1 MTGKRT
7 PGPSILL
14 APLLLVSVAATG
26 HHSFFGRF
34 DRQSMMEIEGELTEL
49 LWRNPHTYFT
59 LRAIDANGAATNWE
73 VETSSLS
80 VLKRQGLVEGTLAI
94 GDRIKIAGFPPVGA
108 KREIYVRHVLLPDG
122 RELLMDTGLTPRWSS
137 RTVGEASV
145 LSIGEG
151 DSSRPDFGLFRVWS
165 FVRRGPRLF
174 PEVVDPTYDVQSY
187 PMTDAARAA
196 LAAYDIVTEN
206 PTANCA
212 PKGMPTIME
221 QPYPIE
227 FVALEGGD
235 VELRIEEYD
244 LERVIHMAGAAAAP
258 PPAPSPLGF
267 SLGAWDGS
275 DLVVTTTRVSWPFF
289 SQIGIPQS
297 ADVAIVERFAPS
309 PDGSRL
315 DYRMTVTDP
324 ATFTEPVTLSTYWIW
339 IPGVELL
346 PYECQERGEPRP

>member
-1 MTGKRT
+1 MKSKRLR
-7 PGPSILL
+7 GPSTLLAAMLL
-14 APLLLVSVAATG
+14 APLAAGG

-34 DRQSMMEIEGELTEL
+34 DRQAMMEIEGELTEL

-59 LRAIDANGAATNWE
+59 LRTIDANGTATDWE

-80 VLKRQGLVEGTLAI
+80 VLKRQGLVEGTLKL

-137 RTVGEASV
+137 RALGEASV
-145 LSIGEG
+145 LSISEG
-151 DSSRPDFGLFRVWS
+151 DASRPDLGLFRVWS

-174 PEVVDPTYDVQSY
+174 PEVVDPTFDVQSY
-187 PMTDAARAA
+187 PMTAAARAA
-196 LAAYDIVTEN
+196 LAAYDIVSQN

-227 FVALEGGD
+227 FVALDGGD
-235 VELRIEEYD
+235 IELRIEEYD
-244 LERVIHMAGAAAAP
+244 LERIIHMDKATVTRELTE
-258 PPAPSPLGF
+258 PSSLGF

-275 DLVVTTTRVSWPFF
+275 ALVVTTTRVSWPYF

-297 ADVAIVERFAPS
+297 EDVRIVERFAPS
-309 PDGSRL
+309 GDGSRL

-346 PYECQERGEPRP
+346 PYQCTER

>member
-1 MTGKRT
+1 MKGKRVL
-7 PGPSILL
+7 GPSSLLAALLL
-14 APLLLVSVAATG
+14 APLAASG

-59 LRAIDANGAATNWE
+59 LRTIDTNGTATDWE

-80 VLKRQGLVEGTLAI
+80 VLKRQGLVEKTLRL
-94 GDRIKIAGFPPVGA
+94 GDRIKVAGFPPVGA

-122 RELLMDTGLTPRWSS
+122 RELLMDTGLTPRWSA
-137 RTVGEASV
+137 RTLGESSV
-145 LSIGEG
+145 LSISEG
-151 DSSRPDFGLFRVWS
+151 DASRPDLGLFRVWS

-174 PEVVDPTYDVQSY
+174 PEVVDPTFDVRSY
-187 PMTDAARAA
+187 PMTDAAREA
-196 LAAYDIVTEN
+196 LAAYDIVTQN

-227 FVALEGGD
+227 LVALDGGD
-235 VELRIEEYD
+235 IELRIEEYD
-244 LERVIHMAGAAAAP
+244 LERFIDMAEAGVP
-258 PPAPSPLGF
+258 SPPAPSPLGF
-267 SLGAWDGS
+267 SVGAWDGS
-275 DLVVTTTRVSWPFF
+275 TLVVTTTRVTWPYF

-297 ADVAIVERFAPS
+297 TDVAIVERFAPT

-346 PYECQERGEPRP
+346 PYQCRERE

>member
-1 MTGKRT
+1 MKSKRLR
-7 PGPSILL
+7 GPSTLLAAMLL
-14 APLLLVSVAATG
+14 APLGASG

-49 LWRNPHTYFT
+49 LWRNPHTYLT
-59 LRAIDANGAATNWE
+59 LRTIDANGTATDWE

-80 VLKRQGLVEGTLAI
+80 VLKRQGLVEGTLKL

-137 RTVGEASV
+137 RALGEASV
-145 LSIGEG
+145 LSISEG
-151 DSSRPDFGLFRVWS
+151 DASQPDLGLFRVWS

-174 PEVVDPTYDVQSY
+174 PEVVDPTFDVQSY
-187 PMTDAARAA
+187 PMTAAARAA
-196 LAAYDIVTEN
+196 LAAYDIVSQN

-227 FVALEGGD
+227 FVALDGGD
-235 VELRIEEYD
+235 IELRIEEYD
-244 LERVIHMAGAAAAP
+244 LERIIHMDKATVTRELTE
-258 PPAPSPLGF
+258 PSPLGF

-275 DLVVTTTRVSWPFF
+275 ALVVTTTRVSWPYF

-297 ADVAIVERFAPS
+297 EDVKIVERFAPTA
-309 PDGSRL
+309 DGSRL

-346 PYECQERGEPRP
+346 PYQCTER